1 MEDKKH
7 YKLYK
12 SGKLWMTAMISAAVL
27 GSAGIAQ
34 ADATDQSNPVTPTE
48 TSEVVIKTTDSSKA
62 TVTTPQTTASTT
74 TQNSNK
80 QESTTPTSNANQEK
94 KTSVENN
101 QNNAQNNSEKTTN
114 PVKEQSSDTGAKN
127 SFSNVTNNASKEVK
141 PVTSSTSP
149 TFATATKVVS
159 TRTVPQADSTI
170 TVSNPTDY
178 PTQAAKLVG
187 KNSQGQPY
195 YIFQIVNLRKTQLD
209 NQQARLILA
218 VDPANPQGNNYV
230 YVTTDQ
236 YKKIYGNVYV
246 IAPGQYADIS
256 VGTSGSTS
264 PNGENSRIFR
274 VSNTQPFTFNF
285 NGKTISVPASVS
297 IKSIRTVNPVYGLG
311 NQEVINYTDKVD
323 ITPELNNPA
332 IEYIYR
338 DKDGNYTTS
347 SALPANVPVNGI
359 TGQQF
364 LITNVDNY
372 KQVVK
377 GYYLTN
383 QKDSL
388 ANVNKTDYQG
398 TISQFQIGKYY
409 QKTLYNWDRSVS
421 QTLIYELLDPQ
432 GTMDISLVRPGE
444 KTETKR
450 VAVGKVDRF
459 SNGTLAR
466 NPFVPGANAV
476 QLVYADLGHIIPVDE
491 NGNVISQDQPIYNND
506 ENDAH
511 NAAATNS
518 PDLTAEGWVLS
529 DPKQAT
535 ITPVNPGED
544 TKVEYRRV
552 ITTTET
558 KTVTQTVKYEYA
570 DGITEGRP
578 SLPSDKVQTATFTH
592 TIITNPVT
600 GKIISDTWTPAQ
612 KFTTEY
618 SPKVDG
624 FYADFPYVGGNDS
637 VTQNTPDTT
646 FVVKYAG
653 PSENVEQQTVTQT
666 VHYEYKD
673 GITEGRPALPQDNIQ
688 QKSFT
693 HTIKTDPEGN
703 IISDTWTPDQTDN
716 QFTAVT
722 SPNIRDEA
730 TDTNYYYDQAV
741 VGGNSNVTQLTPN
754 TEFIVYYL
762 PGNETTQ
769 SKVITQT
776 VQYEYKDGIT
786 QGRPEL
792 PKNNVQK
799 VNFTQKIETNPFTG
813 EITGYSWNP
822 AYSKFESVTTPEL
835 QGFYADQETA
845 GGDSHVIPEDSDT
858 SYVVYYAAPVSKI
871 TEEKQVT
878 QTIRYEYADGITA
891 NRPTLPRTDVQTKV
905 FYRTVTTN
913 PWNNEVISD
922 TWTPAQYFT
931 VVQTPEI
938 NGYYADQ
945 AQAGNDTEAVTQ
957 DSKNTDYL
965 VKYAPAK
972 SEEVETKNITQ
983 TVRYHYANGVNGDP
997 ALLPK
1002 PNVQTLTFTRTLVTN
1017 PFTNEV
1023 ISDTWSPAQKFSI
1036 VTTPNIDGYYADQ
1049 NEAGSNAEVT
1059 YESPN
1064 TTYDV
1069 YYLAPTTTENTKTI
1083 TQTVKY
1089 EYADGQTAGRPEL
1102 PQDNVQSLT
1111 FTETIKHNPVT
1122 GEIISRE
1129 WSPAQ
1134 NFKIVSTPK
1143 LDGYYAD
1150 QAQAGSDTA
1159 VNYNDADTEYFVK
1172 YAPAKTTTETKNVT
1186 QTVEYV
1192 YADGKTNG
1200 RPTLPNTN
1208 VQSLAFTQTILTNPW
1223 TNEIIS
1229 DTWSPAQKF
1238 TIVTTPKIDNYYA
1251 DKAQAGSDAA
1261 VTHESPD
1268 TNYIVQYAPGK
1279 VTTEDKT
1286 VTQTVK
1292 YEYADGV
1299 TTDRP
1304 SLPADN
1310 TVTVD
1315 FTHTVVTDPWT
1326 NEIISDTWSP
1336 AQTINPVE
1344 SPTIEGFT
1352 PDHAEIPGKTITY
1365 DSENLEYVVKY
1376 TKDEEP
1382 NTPTP
1387 EEPTPEEPAAPE
1399 PEKPNEPAEETPAP
1413 SQPQPTVPAPEA
1425 PVQQPAKPVEATFE
1439 EPNELPVQSVGSVK
1453 PAVKPVTVNKETNNK
1468 LPQTGNQ
1475 NSIAVVGL
1483 GLVTAFASLFGFGKR
1498 KSEK

>member
-1 MEDKKH
+1 MEEKKH

-27 GSAGIAQ
+27 GSAGIVH
-34 ADATDQSNPVTPTE
+34 ADVTSQSSATTPTD
-48 TSEVVIKTTDSSKA
+48 TSEVVAKTTDLGKA
-62 TVTTPQTTASTT
+62 ALTTSQTAESNA

-80 QESTTPTSNANQEK
+80 QESTAPVASNDQEK
-94 KTSVENN
+94 KVSVENN
-101 QNNAQNNSEKTTN
+101 QNNAQNNTEKTAD
-114 PVKEQSSDTGAKN
+114 PVKEQSSDTVLK
-127 SFSNVTNNASKEVK
+127 SSVSNVANNENKEVK
-141 PVTSSTSP
+141 SVTPTTSS
-149 TFATATKVVS
+149 FATDENIVS
-159 TRTVPQADSTI
+159 QRTVPQANSTI

-195 YIFQIVNLRKTQLD
+195 YIYQIVNLRNTMLD
-209 NQQARLILA
+209 SQQARLILA
-218 VDPANPQGNNYV
+218 VDPANPQGNNFV

-246 IAPGQYADIS
+246 IAPGRYADIA

-297 IKSIRTVNPVYGLG
+297 IKSVRTVNPVYGLG

-338 DKDGNYTTS
+338 DKDGNYTTN
-347 SALPANVPVNGI
+347 SALPTNVPVNGI
-359 TGQQF
+359 TGQRF

-388 ANVNKTDYQG
+388 SNTANGKDYQG

-432 GTMDISLVRPGE
+432 GTMNISLVRPNA

-450 VAVGKVDRF
+450 VAVGQVDRF

-491 NGNVISQDQPIYNND
+491 NGKVISQDQPIYNND

-511 NAAATNS
+511 KAAATAS

-535 ITPVNPGED
+535 ITPANPGED

-552 ITTTET
+552 IINTET

-578 SLPSDKVQTATFTH
+578 SLPSNKVQTATFTH
-592 TIITNPVT
+592 TVITNPVT
-600 GKIISDTWTPAQ
+600 GDIISDTWTPAQ
-612 KFTTEY
+612 KFTTVY

-624 FYADFPYVGGNDS
+624 FYADFAYVGGNDN

-653 PSENVEQQTVTQT
+653 PNENIEHQTVTQT
-666 VHYEYKD
+666 VHYQYKD
-673 GITEGRPALPQDNIQ
+673 GITEGRPALPQDNVQ

-693 HTIKTDPEGN
+693 HTVKTDPEGN
-703 IISDTWTPDQTDN
+703 IIEDTWTPDQADN
-716 QFTAVT
+716 QFTAVK
-722 SPNIRDEA
+722 SPNIHDEA

-741 VGGNSNVTQLTPN
+741 VGGNTNVTQSTPD

-762 PGNETTQ
+762 PGNITTQ
-769 SKVITQT
+769 SKSITQT
-776 VQYEYKDGIT
+776 VHYAYRDGVT
-786 QGRPEL
+786 QGRPAL
-792 PKNNVQK
+792 PTDNVQR
-799 VNFTQKIETNPFTG
+799 VTFTQKIETNPFTG
-813 EITGYSWNP
+813 DVTGYSWDP
-822 AYSKFESVTTPEL
+822 IYSKFDSVQTPKL
-835 QGFYADQETA
+835 KGFYADQEVA
-845 GGDSHVIPEDSDT
+845 GGDPHVIPEDSDT
-858 SYVVYYAAPVSKI
+858 TYTVYYAAPVSKI
-871 TEEKQVT
+871 KEEKQVT
-878 QTIRYEYADGITA
+878 QTITYEYVDGITA

-913 PWNNEVISD
+913 PWTDEVISD
-922 TWTPAQYFT
+922 TWSPAQNFT
-931 VVQTPEI
+931 VVQTPTI
-938 NGYYADQ
+938 NGYYYDQ
-945 AQAGNDTEAVTQ
+945 AQAGNDTEIITQ
-957 DSKNTDYL
+957 NSPDTEYT

-972 SEEVETKNITQ
+972 SEEVGTKNVTQ
-983 TVRYHYANGVNGDP
+983 TIRYHYAEGVTGDP
-997 ALLPK
+997 ALLPQ

-1017 PFTNEV
+1017 PFTDEV

-1049 NEAGSNAEVT
+1049 AQAGSDATVT
-1059 YESPN
+1059 NESPD

-1069 YYLAPTTTENTKTI
+1069 YYLAPDTTENTKTI
-1083 TQTVKY
+1083 TQTIKY
-1089 EYADGQTAGRPEL
+1089 VYADGETANRPAL
-1102 PQDNVQSLT
+1102 PTTNVQSLT
-1111 FTETIKHNPVT
+1111 FIETIKHNPIT

-1134 NFKIVSTPK
+1134 KFSIVATPT
-1143 LDGYYAD
+1143 LDGYYANRD
-1150 QAQAGSDTA
+1150 QAGSDAA
-1159 VNYNDADTEYFVK
+1159 VNYDDADTEYVVK

-1186 QTVEYV
+1186 QTVKYV
-1192 YADGKTNG
+1192 YADGVTEG
-1200 RPTLPNTN
+1200 RPALPDSN
-1208 VQSLAFTQTILTNPW
+1208 VQSLTFTRTILTNPW
-1223 TNEIIS
+1223 TDEVIS

-1238 TIVTTPKIDNYYA
+1238 SIVKTPNITGYYA
-1251 DKAQAGSDAA
+1251 DQAQAGSDSA
-1261 VTHESPD
+1261 VTHENPD
-1268 TNYIVQYAPGK
+1268 TEYIVQYAPGK

-1286 VTQTVK
+1286 VTQTIK

-1299 TTDRP
+1299 TEGRP
-1304 SLPADN
+1304 TLPADN
-1310 TVTVD
+1310 TITVD
-1315 FTHTVVTDPWT
+1315 FTHTIVRDPWT
-1326 NEIISDTWSP
+1326 DEVVSDTWSP

-1344 SPTIEGFT
+1344 SPTIDGFT

-1382 NTPTP
+1382 NKPTP
-1387 EEPTPEEPAAPE
+1387 EEPTPEEPAT
-1399 PEKPNEPAEETPAP
+1399 PEKPNEPAEETPTP

-1425 PVQQPAKPVEATFE
+1425 PVQQPTKPVEEPSETPVINQVVSAKPVA
-1439 EPNELPVQSVGSVK
+1439 P
-1453 PAVKPVTVNKETNNK
+1453 NKEANNK

-1475 NSIAVVGL
+1475 DSTAIIGL

>member
-1 MEDKKH
+1 MEEKKH

-27 GSAGIAQ
+27 GSAGIVH
-34 ADATDQSNPVTPTE
+34 ADVASQSSATTPTD
-48 TSEVVIKTTDSSKA
+48 TSEVVAKTTDLGKA
-62 TVTTPQTTASTT
+62 ALTTSQITESNV

-80 QESTTPTSNANQEK
+80 QESSAPVTSNDQEK
-94 KTSVENN
+94 KASVENN
-101 QNNAQNNSEKTTN
+101 QNNAQNNTEKTTN
-114 PVKEQSSDTGAKN
+114 PAKEQSSDTVLKN
-127 SFSNVTNNASKEVK
+127 SISNVANNENKEVK
-141 PVTSSTSP
+141 SVTPATSA
-149 TFATATKVVS
+149 TFATDENIVS
-159 TRTVPQADSTI
+159 QRTAPQANSTI

-195 YIFQIVNLRKTQLD
+195 YIYQIVNLRNTTLD
-209 NQQARLILA
+209 SQQARLILA
-218 VDPANPQGNNYV
+218 VDPANPQGNNFV

-246 IAPGQYADIS
+246 IAPGRYADIS
-256 VGTSGSTS
+256 VGTSGSIS

-297 IKSIRTVNPVYGLG
+297 IKSVRTVNPVYGLG

-338 DKDGNYTTS
+338 DKDGNYTTN
-347 SALPANVPVNGI
+347 SALPTNVPVNGI
-359 TGQQF
+359 TGQRF

-388 ANVNKTDYQG
+388 SNTANGKDYQG

-432 GTMDISLVRPGE
+432 GTMNISLVRPNA

-450 VAVGKVDRF
+450 VAVGQVDRF

-491 NGNVISQDQPIYNND
+491 NGQVISQDQPIYNND
-506 ENDAH
+506 ETDAH
-511 NAAATNS
+511 KAAATAS

-535 ITPVNPGED
+535 ITPANPGED

-552 ITTTET
+552 IINTEN

-578 SLPSDKVQTATFTH
+578 SLPSNKVQTATFTH
-592 TIITNPVT
+592 TVITNPVT
-600 GKIISDTWTPAQ
+600 GDIISDTWTPAQ
-612 KFTTEY
+612 KFTTVY

-624 FYADFPYVGGNDS
+624 FYADFAYVGGNDN

-653 PSENVEQQTVTQT
+653 PNENVEHQTVTQT
-666 VHYEYKD
+666 VHYQYKD
-673 GITEGRPALPQDNIQ
+673 GITEGRPALPQDNVQ

-693 HTIKTDPEGN
+693 HTVKTDPEGN
-703 IISDTWTPDQTDN
+703 IIEDTWTPDQADN
-716 QFTAVT
+716 QFTAVK
-722 SPNIRDEA
+722 SPNIHDEA

-741 VGGNSNVTQLTPN
+741 VGGNTNVTQSTPD

-762 PGNETTQ
+762 PGNITTQ
-769 SKVITQT
+769 SKSITQT
-776 VQYEYKDGIT
+776 VHYAYRDGVT
-786 QGRPEL
+786 QGRPAL
-792 PKNNVQK
+792 PTDNIQRVT
-799 VNFTQKIETNPFTG
+799 FTQKIETNPFTG
-813 EITGYSWNP
+813 DVTGYSWDP
-822 AYSKFESVTTPEL
+822 IYSKFDSVQTPEL
-835 QGFYADQETA
+835 KGFYADQEVA
-845 GGDSHVIPEDSDT
+845 GGDTHVIPEDSDIT
-858 SYVVYYAAPVSKI
+858 YTVYYAAPVSKI

-878 QTIRYEYADGITA
+878 QTITYKYADGITA

-913 PWNNEVISD
+913 PWTDKVISD
-922 TWTPAQYFT
+922 TWSPAQNFT
-931 VVQTPEI
+931 VVQTPTI
-938 NGYYADQ
+938 NGYYYDQ
-945 AQAGNDTEAVTQ
+945 AQAGNDTETITQ
-957 DSKNTDYL
+957 DSPDTEYT

-972 SEEVETKNITQ
+972 SEKVEMKNVTQ
-983 TVRYHYANGVNGDP
+983 TIRYHYADGVTGDP
-997 ALLPK
+997 ALLPQ

-1017 PFTNEV
+1017 PFTDEVISDTWTPTQKFSIIDTPNIPGYYADRAQAGSEAAVNYDDADTEYVVKYAPAKTTTETKNVTQTVKYVYADGVTEGRPALPKTNVQSLTFTRTILTNPWTDEV

-1036 VTTPNIDGYYADQ
+1036 VTTPTLN
-1049 NEAGSNAEVT
+1049 
-1059 YESPN
+1059 
-1064 TTYDV
+1064 
-1069 YYLAPTTTENTKTI
+1069 
-1083 TQTVKY
+1083 
-1089 EYADGQTAGRPEL
+1089 
-1102 PQDNVQSLT
+1102 
-1111 FTETIKHNPVT
+1111 
-1122 GEIISRE
+1122 
-1129 WSPAQ
+1129 
-1134 NFKIVSTPK
+1134 
-1143 LDGYYAD
+1143 GYYAD
-1150 QAQAGSDTA
+1150 QAQAGSD
-1159 VNYNDADTEYFVK
+1159 
-1172 YAPAKTTTETKNVT
+1172 
-1186 QTVEYV
+1186 
-1192 YADGKTNG
+1192 
-1200 RPTLPNTN
+1200 
-1208 VQSLAFTQTILTNPW
+1208 S
-1223 TNEIIS
+1223 
-1229 DTWSPAQKF
+1229 
-1238 TIVTTPKIDNYYA
+1238 
-1251 DKAQAGSDAA
+1251 A
-1261 VTHESPD
+1261 VTHENPD
-1268 TNYIVQYAPGK
+1268 TEYIVQYAPGK

-1286 VTQTVK
+1286 VTQTIK

-1299 TTDRP
+1299 TEGRP
-1304 SLPADN
+1304 TLPADN
-1310 TVTVD
+1310 TITLD
-1315 FTHTVVTDPWT
+1315 FTHTIVRDPWT
-1326 NEIISDTWSP
+1326 DEVVSDTWSP
-1336 AQTINPVE
+1336 AQTINPVK
-1344 SPTIEGFT
+1344 SPTIDGFT

-1382 NTPTP
+1382 NKPTP
-1387 EEPTPEEPAAPE
+1387 EEPTPEEPTTPE
-1399 PEKPNEPAEETPAP
+1399 PEKPNEPAEETPTP

-1425 PVQQPAKPVEATFE
+1425 PVQQPTKPVEE
-1439 EPNELPVQSVGSVK
+1439 SSEIPVIDQVVPTK
-1453 PAVKPVTVNKETNNK
+1453 PAAPNKEANNK

-1475 NSIAVVGL
+1475 DSTAIIGL

>member
-1 MEDKKH
+1 MEEKKH

-27 GSAGIAQ
+27 GSAGIVH
-34 ADATDQSNPVTPTE
+34 ADVTSQSSATTPTD
-48 TSEVVIKTTDSSKA
+48 TSEVVAKTTDLGKA
-62 TVTTPQTTASTT
+62 ALTTSQTTESNA

-80 QESTTPTSNANQEK
+80 QESTAPVANNDQEK
-94 KTSVENN
+94 KVSVENN
-101 QNNAQNNSEKTTN
+101 QNNAQNNTEKTTN
-114 PVKEQSSDTGAKN
+114 PVKEQSSDTVLK
-127 SFSNVTNNASKEVK
+127 SSVSNVANNENKEVK
-141 PVTSSTSP
+141 SVTPTTSA
-149 TFATATKVVS
+149 TFATDENIVS
-159 TRTVPQADSTI
+159 QRTVPQANSTI

-195 YIFQIVNLRKTQLD
+195 YIYQIVNLRNTTLD
-209 NQQARLILA
+209 SQQARLILA
-218 VDPANPQGNNYV
+218 VDPANPQGNNFV

-246 IAPGQYADIS
+246 IAPGRYADIA

-311 NQEVINYTDKVD
+311 NQEAINYTDKVD

-338 DKDGNYTTS
+338 DKDGNYTTN
-347 SALPANVPVNGI
+347 SALPTNVPVNGI
-359 TGQQF
+359 TGQRF

-388 ANVNKTDYQG
+388 SNTANGKDYQG

-432 GTMDISLVRPGE
+432 GTMNISLVRPNA

-450 VAVGKVDRF
+450 VAVGQVDRF

-491 NGNVISQDQPIYNND
+491 NGKVISQDQPIYNND

-511 NAAATNS
+511 KAAATAS
-518 PDLTAEGWVLS
+518 PDLAAEGWVLS

-535 ITPVNPGED
+535 ITPANPGED

-552 ITTTET
+552 IINTET

-578 SLPSDKVQTATFTH
+578 SLPSNKVQTATFTH
-592 TIITNPVT
+592 TVITNPVT
-600 GKIISDTWTPAQ
+600 GDIISDTWTPAQ
-612 KFTTEY
+612 KFTTVY

-624 FYADFPYVGGNDS
+624 FYADFAYVGGNDN

-653 PSENVEQQTVTQT
+653 PNENVEHQTVTQT
-666 VHYEYKD
+666 VHYQYKD
-673 GITEGRPALPQDNIQ
+673 GITEGRPALPQDNVQ

-693 HTIKTDPEGN
+693 HTVKTDPEGN
-703 IISDTWTPDQTDN
+703 IIEDTWTPDQADN
-716 QFTAVT
+716 QFTAVK
-722 SPNIRDEA
+722 SPNIHDEA

-741 VGGNSNVTQLTPN
+741 VGGNTNVTQSTPD

-762 PGNETTQ
+762 PGNITTQ
-769 SKVITQT
+769 SKSITQT
-776 VQYEYKDGIT
+776 VHYAYRDGVT
-786 QGRPEL
+786 QGRPAL
-792 PKNNVQK
+792 PTDNVQR
-799 VNFTQKIETNPFTG
+799 VTFTQKIETNPFTG
-813 EITGYSWNP
+813 DVAGYSWDP
-822 AYSKFESVTTPEL
+822 IYSKFDSVQTPEL
-835 QGFYADQETA
+835 KGFYADQEVA
-845 GGDSHVIPEDSDT
+845 GGDPHVIPEDSDT
-858 SYVVYYAAPVSKI
+858 TYTVYYAAPVSKI
-871 TEEKQVT
+871 KEEKQVT
-878 QTIRYEYADGITA
+878 QTITYEYADGITA

-913 PWNNEVISD
+913 PW
-922 TWTPAQYFT
+922 
-931 VVQTPEI
+931 
-938 NGYYADQ
+938 
-945 AQAGNDTEAVTQ
+945 
-957 DSKNTDYL
+957 TD
-965 VKYAPAK
+965 
-972 SEEVETKNITQ
+972 
-983 TVRYHYANGVNGDP
+983 
-997 ALLPK
+997 
-1002 PNVQTLTFTRTLVTN
+1002 
-1017 PFTNEV
+1017 EV

-1036 VTTPNIDGYYADQ
+1036 VKTPNI
-1049 NEAGSNAEVT
+1049 T
-1059 YESPN
+1059 
-1064 TTYDV
+1064 
-1069 YYLAPTTTENTKTI
+1069 
-1083 TQTVKY
+1083 
-1089 EYADGQTAGRPEL
+1089 
-1102 PQDNVQSLT
+1102 
-1111 FTETIKHNPVT
+1111 
-1122 GEIISRE
+1122 
-1129 WSPAQ
+1129 
-1134 NFKIVSTPK
+1134 
-1143 LDGYYAD
+1143 GYYAD
-1150 QAQAGSDTA
+1150 QAQAGSD
-1159 VNYNDADTEYFVK
+1159 
-1172 YAPAKTTTETKNVT
+1172 
-1186 QTVEYV
+1186 
-1192 YADGKTNG
+1192 
-1200 RPTLPNTN
+1200 
-1208 VQSLAFTQTILTNPW
+1208 S
-1223 TNEIIS
+1223 
-1229 DTWSPAQKF
+1229 
-1238 TIVTTPKIDNYYA
+1238 
-1251 DKAQAGSDAA
+1251 A
-1261 VTHESPD
+1261 VTHENPD
-1268 TNYIVQYAPGK
+1268 TEYIVQYAPGK

-1286 VTQTVK
+1286 VTQTIK

-1299 TTDRP
+1299 TEGRP
-1304 SLPADN
+1304 TLPADN
-1310 TVTVD
+1310 TITVD
-1315 FTHTVVTDPWT
+1315 FTHTIIRDPWT
-1326 NEIISDTWSP
+1326 DEVVSDTWSP

-1344 SPTIEGFT
+1344 SPTIDGFT

-1382 NTPTP
+1382 NKPTP
-1387 EEPTPEEPAAPE
+1387 EEPTPEEPATPE
-1399 PEKPNEPAEETPAP
+1399 PEKPNEPAEETPTP

-1425 PVQQPAKPVEATFE
+1425 PVQQPTKPVEEPSETPVINQVVSAKPVA
-1439 EPNELPVQSVGSVK
+1439 P
-1453 PAVKPVTVNKETNNK
+1453 NKEANNK

-1475 NSIAVVGL
+1475 DSTAIIGL

>member
-1 MEDKKH
+1 MEEKKH

-27 GSAGIAQ
+27 GSAGIVH
-34 ADATDQSNPVTPTE
+34 ADVTSQSSATTPTD
-48 TSEVVIKTTDSSKA
+48 TSEVVAKTTDLGKA
-62 TVTTPQTTASTT
+62 ALTTSQTTESNA

-80 QESTTPTSNANQEK
+80 QESTAPVANNDQEK
-94 KTSVENN
+94 KVSVENN
-101 QNNAQNNSEKTTN
+101 QNNAQNNTEKTTN
-114 PVKEQSSDTGAKN
+114 PVKEQSSDTVLK
-127 SFSNVTNNASKEVK
+127 SSVSNVANNENKEVK
-141 PVTSSTSP
+141 SVTPTTSA
-149 TFATATKVVS
+149 TFATDENIVS
-159 TRTVPQADSTI
+159 QRTVPQANSTI

-195 YIFQIVNLRKTQLD
+195 YIYQIVNLRNTTLD
-209 NQQARLILA
+209 SQQARLILA
-218 VDPANPQGNNYV
+218 VDPANPQGNNFV

-246 IAPGQYADIS
+246 IAPGRYADIA

-311 NQEVINYTDKVD
+311 NQEAINYTDKVD

-338 DKDGNYTTS
+338 DKAGNYTTN
-347 SALPANVPVNGI
+347 SALPTNVPVNGI
-359 TGQQF
+359 TGQRF

-388 ANVNKTDYQG
+388 SNTANGKDYQG

-432 GTMDISLVRPGE
+432 GTMNISLVRPNA

-450 VAVGKVDRF
+450 VAVGQVDRF

-491 NGNVISQDQPIYNND
+491 NGKVISQDQPIYNND

-511 NAAATNS
+511 KAAATAS
-518 PDLTAEGWVLS
+518 PDLAAEGWVLS

-535 ITPVNPGED
+535 ITPANPGED
-544 TKVEYRRV
+544 TKVESRRV
-552 ITTTET
+552 IINTET

-578 SLPSDKVQTATFTH
+578 SLPSNKVQTATFTH
-592 TIITNPVT
+592 TVITNPVT
-600 GKIISDTWTPAQ
+600 GDIISDTWTPAQ
-612 KFTTEY
+612 KFTTVY

-624 FYADFPYVGGNDS
+624 FYADFAYVGGNDN

-653 PSENVEQQTVTQT
+653 PNENVEHQTVTQT
-666 VHYEYKD
+666 VHYQYKD
-673 GITEGRPALPQDNIQ
+673 GITEGRPALPQDNVQ

-693 HTIKTDPEGN
+693 HTVKTDPEGN
-703 IISDTWTPDQTDN
+703 IIEDTWTPDQADN
-716 QFTAVT
+716 QFTAVK
-722 SPNIRDEA
+722 SPNIHDEA

-741 VGGNSNVTQLTPN
+741 VGGNTNVTQSTPD

-762 PGNETTQ
+762 PGNITTQ
-769 SKVITQT
+769 SKSITQT
-776 VQYEYKDGIT
+776 VHYAYRDGVT
-786 QGRPEL
+786 QGRPAL
-792 PKNNVQK
+792 PTDNVQR
-799 VNFTQKIETNPFTG
+799 VTFTQKIETNPFTG
-813 EITGYSWNP
+813 DVAGYSWDP
-822 AYSKFESVTTPEL
+822 IYSKFDSVQTPEL
-835 QGFYADQETA
+835 KGFYADQEVA
-845 GGDSHVIPEDSDT
+845 GGDPHVIPEDSDT
-858 SYVVYYAAPVSKI
+858 TYTVYYAAPVSKI
-871 TEEKQVT
+871 KEEKQVT
-878 QTIRYEYADGITA
+878 QTITYEYADGITA

-913 PWNNEVISD
+913 PW
-922 TWTPAQYFT
+922 
-931 VVQTPEI
+931 
-938 NGYYADQ
+938 
-945 AQAGNDTEAVTQ
+945 
-957 DSKNTDYL
+957 TD
-965 VKYAPAK
+965 
-972 SEEVETKNITQ
+972 
-983 TVRYHYANGVNGDP
+983 
-997 ALLPK
+997 
-1002 PNVQTLTFTRTLVTN
+1002 
-1017 PFTNEV
+1017 EV

-1036 VTTPNIDGYYADQ
+1036 VKTPNI
-1049 NEAGSNAEVT
+1049 T
-1059 YESPN
+1059 
-1064 TTYDV
+1064 
-1069 YYLAPTTTENTKTI
+1069 
-1083 TQTVKY
+1083 
-1089 EYADGQTAGRPEL
+1089 
-1102 PQDNVQSLT
+1102 
-1111 FTETIKHNPVT
+1111 
-1122 GEIISRE
+1122 
-1129 WSPAQ
+1129 
-1134 NFKIVSTPK
+1134 
-1143 LDGYYAD
+1143 GYYAD
-1150 QAQAGSDTA
+1150 QAQAGSD
-1159 VNYNDADTEYFVK
+1159 
-1172 YAPAKTTTETKNVT
+1172 
-1186 QTVEYV
+1186 
-1192 YADGKTNG
+1192 
-1200 RPTLPNTN
+1200 
-1208 VQSLAFTQTILTNPW
+1208 S
-1223 TNEIIS
+1223 
-1229 DTWSPAQKF
+1229 
-1238 TIVTTPKIDNYYA
+1238 
-1251 DKAQAGSDAA
+1251 A
-1261 VTHESPD
+1261 VTHENPD
-1268 TNYIVQYAPGK
+1268 TEYIVQYAPGK

-1286 VTQTVK
+1286 VTQTIK

-1299 TTDRP
+1299 TEGRP
-1304 SLPADN
+1304 TLPADN
-1310 TVTVD
+1310 TITVD
-1315 FTHTVVTDPWT
+1315 FTHTIIRDPWT
-1326 NEIISDTWSP
+1326 DEVVSDTWSP

-1344 SPTIEGFT
+1344 SPTIDGFT

-1382 NTPTP
+1382 NKPTP
-1387 EEPTPEEPAAPE
+1387 EEPTPEEPATPE
-1399 PEKPNEPAEETPAP
+1399 PEKPNEPAEETPTP
-1413 SQPQPTVPAPEA
+1413 SQPQPTVPAPKA
-1425 PVQQPAKPVEATFE
+1425 PVQQPTKPVEEPSETPVINQVVSAKPVV
-1439 EPNELPVQSVGSVK
+1439 P
-1453 PAVKPVTVNKETNNK
+1453 NKEANNK

-1475 NSIAVVGL
+1475 DSTAIIGL

>member
-1 MEDKKH
+1 MEEKKH

-27 GSAGIAQ
+27 GSAGIVH
-34 ADATDQSNPVTPTE
+34 ADVTSQSSATTPTD
-48 TSEVVIKTTDSSKA
+48 TSEVVAKTTDLGKA
-62 TVTTPQTTASTT
+62 ALTTSQTAESNA

-80 QESTTPTSNANQEK
+80 QESTAPVASNDQEK
-94 KTSVENN
+94 KVSVENN
-101 QNNAQNNSEKTTN
+101 QNNAQNNTEKTTN
-114 PVKEQSSDTGAKN
+114 PVKEQSSDTVLK
-127 SFSNVTNNASKEVK
+127 SSVSNVANNENKEVK
-141 PVTSSTSP
+141 SVTP
-149 TFATATKVVS
+149 TISRFATDENIVS
-159 TRTVPQADSTI
+159 QRTVPQANSTI

-195 YIFQIVNLRKTQLD
+195 YIYQIVNLRNTTLD
-209 NQQARLILA
+209 SQQARLILA
-218 VDPANPQGNNYV
+218 VDPANPQGNNFV

-246 IAPGQYADIS
+246 IAPGRYADIA

-338 DKDGNYTTS
+338 DKDGNYTTN
-347 SALPANVPVNGI
+347 SALPTNVPVNGI
-359 TGQQF
+359 TGQRF

-388 ANVNKTDYQG
+388 SNTANGKDYQG

-432 GTMDISLVRPGE
+432 GTMNISLVRPNA

-450 VAVGKVDRF
+450 VAVGQVDRF

-491 NGNVISQDQPIYNND
+491 NGKVISQDQPIYNND

-511 NAAATNS
+511 KAAATAS

-535 ITPVNPGED
+535 ITPANPGED

-552 ITTTET
+552 IINTET

-578 SLPSDKVQTATFTH
+578 SLPSNKVQTATFTH
-592 TIITNPVT
+592 TVITNPVT
-600 GKIISDTWTPAQ
+600 GDIISDTWTPAQ
-612 KFTTEY
+612 KFTTVY

-624 FYADFPYVGGNDS
+624 FYADFAYVGGNDN

-653 PSENVEQQTVTQT
+653 PNENIEHQTVTQT
-666 VHYEYKD
+666 VHYQYKD
-673 GITEGRPALPQDNIQ
+673 GITEGRPALPQDNVQ

-693 HTIKTDPEGN
+693 HTVKTDPEGN
-703 IISDTWTPDQTDN
+703 IIEDTWTPDQADN
-716 QFTAVT
+716 QFTAVK
-722 SPNIRDEA
+722 SPNIHDEA

-741 VGGNSNVTQLTPN
+741 VGGNTNVTQSTPD

-762 PGNETTQ
+762 PGNITTQ
-769 SKVITQT
+769 SKSITQT
-776 VQYEYKDGIT
+776 VHYAYRDGVT
-786 QGRPEL
+786 QGRPAL
-792 PKNNVQK
+792 PTDNVQR
-799 VNFTQKIETNPFTG
+799 VTFTQKIETNPFTG
-813 EITGYSWNP
+813 DVTGYSWDP
-822 AYSKFESVTTPEL
+822 IYSKFDSVQTPKL
-835 QGFYADQETA
+835 KGFYADQEVA
-845 GGDSHVIPEDSDT
+845 GGDPHVIPEDSDT
-858 SYVVYYAAPVSKI
+858 TYTVYYAAPVSKI
-871 TEEKQVT
+871 KEEKQVT
-878 QTIRYEYADGITA
+878 QTITYEYVDGITA

-913 PWNNEVISD
+913 PWTDEVISD
-922 TWTPAQYFT
+922 TWSPAQNFT
-931 VVQTPEI
+931 VVQTPTI
-938 NGYYADQ
+938 NGYYYDQ
-945 AQAGNDTEAVTQ
+945 AQAGNDTEIITQ
-957 DSKNTDYL
+957 NSPDTEYT

-972 SEEVETKNITQ
+972 SEEVGTKNVTQ
-983 TVRYHYANGVNGDP
+983 TIRYHYAEGVTGDP
-997 ALLPK
+997 ALLPQ

-1017 PFTNEV
+1017 PFTDEV

-1049 NEAGSNAEVT
+1049 AQAGSDAAVT
-1059 YESPN
+1059 NKSPD

-1069 YYLAPTTTENTKTI
+1069 YYLAPDTTENTKTI
-1083 TQTVKY
+1083 TQTIKY
-1089 EYADGQTAGRPEL
+1089 VYADGETANRPTL
-1102 PQDNVQSLT
+1102 PTTNIQSLT
-1111 FTETIKHNPVT
+1111 FIETIKRNPIT

-1134 NFKIVSTPK
+1134 KFSIVATPT
-1143 LDGYYAD
+1143 LDGYYANR
-1150 QAQAGSDTA
+1150 AQAGSDAA
-1159 VNYNDADTEYFVK
+1159 VNYDDADTEYVVK

-1186 QTVEYV
+1186 QNVKYV
-1192 YADGKTNG
+1192 YADGVTEG
-1200 RPTLPNTN
+1200 RPALPDSN
-1208 VQSLAFTQTILTNPW
+1208 VQSLTFTRTILTNPW
-1223 TNEIIS
+1223 TDEVIS

-1238 TIVTTPKIDNYYA
+1238 SIVKTPNITGYYA
-1251 DKAQAGSDAA
+1251 DQAQAGSDSA
-1261 VTHESPD
+1261 VNHENPD
-1268 TNYIVQYAPGK
+1268 TEYIVQYAPGK

-1286 VTQTVK
+1286 VTQTIK

-1299 TTDRP
+1299 TEGRP
-1304 SLPADN
+1304 TLPADN
-1310 TVTVD
+1310 TITVD
-1315 FTHTVVTDPWT
+1315 FTHTIVRDPWT
-1326 NEIISDTWSP
+1326 DEVVSDTWSP

-1344 SPTIEGFT
+1344 SPTIDGFT

-1382 NTPTP
+1382 NKPTP
-1387 EEPTPEEPAAPE
+1387 EEPTTPE
-1399 PEKPNEPAEETPAP
+1399 PEKPNEPAEETPTP
-1413 SQPQPTVPAPEA
+1413 SQPQPTVPVPEA
-1425 PVQQPAKPVEATFE
+1425 PVQQPTKPVEKPSETPVINQVVSAKPVA
-1439 EPNELPVQSVGSVK
+1439 P
-1453 PAVKPVTVNKETNNK
+1453 NKEANNK

-1475 NSIAVVGL
+1475 DSTAIIGL

>member
-1 MEDKKH
+1 MEEKKH

-27 GSAGIAQ
+27 GSAGIVH
-34 ADATDQSNPVTPTE
+34 ADVTSQSSATTTTD
-48 TSEVVIKTTDSSKA
+48 TSEVVAKTTDLGKA
-62 TVTTPQTTASTT
+62 ALTTSQTTESNA

-80 QESTTPTSNANQEK
+80 QESTAPVASNDQEK
-94 KTSVENN
+94 KVSVENN
-101 QNNAQNNSEKTTN
+101 QNNAQNNTEKTTN
-114 PVKEQSSDTGAKN
+114 PVKEQSSDTVLK
-127 SFSNVTNNASKEVK
+127 SSVSNVANNENKEVK
-141 PVTSSTSP
+141 SVTPTTSS
-149 TFATATKVVS
+149 FATDENIVS
-159 TRTVPQADSTI
+159 QRTVPQANSTI

-195 YIFQIVNLRKTQLD
+195 YIYQIVNLRNTTLD
-209 NQQARLILA
+209 SQQARLILA
-218 VDPANPQGNNYV
+218 VDPANPQGNNFV

-246 IAPGQYADIS
+246 IAPGRYADIA

-297 IKSIRTVNPVYGLG
+297 IKSVRTVNPVYGLG

-338 DKDGNYTTS
+338 DKDGNYTTN
-347 SALPANVPVNGI
+347 SALPTNVPVNGI
-359 TGQQF
+359 TGQRF

-372 KQVVK
+372 KQVVT

-388 ANVNKTDYQG
+388 SNTANGKDYQG

-432 GTMDISLVRPGE
+432 GTMNISLVRPNA

-450 VAVGKVDRF
+450 VAVGQVDRF

-491 NGNVISQDQPIYNND
+491 NGKVISQDQPIYNND

-511 NAAATNS
+511 KAAATAS

-535 ITPVNPGED
+535 ITPANPGED

-552 ITTTET
+552 IINTET

-578 SLPSDKVQTATFTH
+578 SLPSNKVQTATFTH
-592 TIITNPVT
+592 TVITNPVT
-600 GKIISDTWTPAQ
+600 GDIISDTWTPAQ
-612 KFTTEY
+612 KFTTVY

-624 FYADFPYVGGNDS
+624 FYADFAYVGGNDN

-653 PSENVEQQTVTQT
+653 PNENVEHQTVTQT
-666 VHYEYKD
+666 VHYQYKD
-673 GITEGRPALPQDNIQ
+673 GITEGRPALPQDNVQ

-693 HTIKTDPEGN
+693 HTVKTDPEGN
-703 IISDTWTPDQTDN
+703 IIEDTWTPDQADN
-716 QFTAVT
+716 QFTAVK
-722 SPNIRDEA
+722 SPNIHDEA

-741 VGGNSNVTQLTPN
+741 VGGNTNVTQSTPD

-762 PGNETTQ
+762 PGNITTQ
-769 SKVITQT
+769 SKSITQT
-776 VQYEYKDGIT
+776 VHYAYRDGVT
-786 QGRPEL
+786 QGRPAL
-792 PKNNVQK
+792 PTDNVQR
-799 VNFTQKIETNPFTG
+799 VTFTQKIETNPFTG
-813 EITGYSWNP
+813 DVTGYSWDP
-822 AYSKFESVTTPEL
+822 IYSKFDSVQTPKL
-835 QGFYADQETA
+835 KGFYADQEVA
-845 GGDSHVIPEDSDT
+845 GGDPHVIPEDSDT
-858 SYVVYYAAPVSKI
+858 TYTVYYAAPVSKI
-871 TEEKQVT
+871 KEEKQVT
-878 QTIRYEYADGITA
+878 QTITYEYVDGITA

-913 PWNNEVISD
+913 PWTDEVISD
-922 TWTPAQYFT
+922 TWSPAQNFT
-931 VVQTPEI
+931 VVQTPTI
-938 NGYYADQ
+938 NGYYYDQ
-945 AQAGNDTEAVTQ
+945 AQAGNDTEIITQ
-957 DSKNTDYL
+957 NSPDTEYT

-972 SEEVETKNITQ
+972 SEEVETKNVIQ
-983 TVRYHYANGVNGDP
+983 TIRYHYAEGVTGDP
-997 ALLPK
+997 ALLPQS
-1002 PNVQTLTFTRTLVTN
+1002 NIQTLTFTRTLVTN
-1017 PFTNEV
+1017 PFTDEV

-1049 NEAGSNAEVT
+1049 AQAGSDAAVT
-1059 YESPN
+1059 NESPD

-1069 YYLAPTTTENTKTI
+1069 YYLAPDTTENTKTI
-1083 TQTVKY
+1083 TQTIKY
-1089 EYADGQTAGRPEL
+1089 VYADGETVNRPAL
-1102 PQDNVQSLT
+1102 PTTNIQSLT
-1111 FTETIKHNPVT
+1111 FIETIKRNPIT

-1134 NFKIVSTPK
+1134 KFSIVATPT
-1143 LDGYYAD
+1143 LDGYYANRD
-1150 QAQAGSDTA
+1150 QAGSDAA
-1159 VNYNDADTEYFVK
+1159 VNYDDADTEYVVK
-1172 YAPAKTTTETKNVT
+1172 YAPAKTTTETKDVT
-1186 QTVEYV
+1186 QTVKYV
-1192 YADGKTNG
+1192 YADGVTEG
-1200 RPTLPNTN
+1200 RPALPDSN
-1208 VQSLAFTQTILTNPW
+1208 VQSLTFTRTILTNPW
-1223 TNEIIS
+1223 TDEVIS

-1238 TIVTTPKIDNYYA
+1238 SIVKTPNITGYYA
-1251 DKAQAGSDAA
+1251 DQAQAGSDSA
-1261 VTHESPD
+1261 VTHENPD
-1268 TNYIVQYAPGK
+1268 TEYIVQYAPGK

-1286 VTQTVK
+1286 VTQTIK

-1299 TTDRP
+1299 TEGRP
-1304 SLPADN
+1304 TLPADN
-1310 TVTVD
+1310 TITVD
-1315 FTHTVVTDPWT
+1315 FTHTIVRDPWT
-1326 NEIISDTWSP
+1326 DEVVSDTWSP

-1344 SPTIEGFT
+1344 SPTIDGFT
-1352 PDHAEIPGKTITY
+1352 PDYAEIPGKTITY

-1382 NTPTP
+1382 NKPTP
-1387 EEPTPEEPAAPE
+1387 EEPTPEEPATPE
-1399 PEKPNEPAEETPAP
+1399 PEKPNEPAEETPTP

-1425 PVQQPAKPVEATFE
+1425 PVQQPTKPVEEPSETPVINQVVSAKPVA
-1439 EPNELPVQSVGSVK
+1439 P
-1453 PAVKPVTVNKETNNK
+1453 NKEANNK

-1475 NSIAVVGL
+1475 DSTAIIGL

>member
-1 MEDKKH
+1 MEEKKH

-27 GSAGIAQ
+27 GSAGIVH
-34 ADATDQSNPVTPTE
+34 ADVTSQSSATTPTD
-48 TSEVVIKTTDSSKA
+48 TSEVVAKTTDLGKA
-62 TVTTPQTTASTT
+62 ALTTSQTAESNA

-80 QESTTPTSNANQEK
+80 QESTAPVASNDQEK
-94 KTSVENN
+94 KVSVENN
-101 QNNAQNNSEKTTN
+101 QNNAQNNTEKTTN
-114 PVKEQSSDTGAKN
+114 PVKEQSSDTVLK
-127 SFSNVTNNASKEVK
+127 SSVSNVANNENKEVK
-141 PVTSSTSP
+141 SVTP
-149 TFATATKVVS
+149 TISRFATDENIVS
-159 TRTVPQADSTI
+159 QRTVPQANSTI

-195 YIFQIVNLRKTQLD
+195 YIYQIVNLRNTTLD
-209 NQQARLILA
+209 SQQARLILA
-218 VDPANPQGNNYV
+218 VDPANPQGNNFV

-246 IAPGQYADIS
+246 IAPGRYADIA

-338 DKDGNYTTS
+338 DKDGNYTTN
-347 SALPANVPVNGI
+347 SALPTNVPVNGI
-359 TGQQF
+359 TGQRF

-388 ANVNKTDYQG
+388 SNTANGKDYQG

-432 GTMDISLVRPGE
+432 GTMNISLVRPNA

-450 VAVGKVDRF
+450 VAVGQVDRF

-491 NGNVISQDQPIYNND
+491 NGKVISQDQPIYNND

-511 NAAATNS
+511 KAAATAS

-535 ITPVNPGED
+535 ITPANPGED

-552 ITTTET
+552 IINTET

-578 SLPSDKVQTATFTH
+578 SLPSNKVQTATFTH
-592 TIITNPVT
+592 TVITNPVT
-600 GKIISDTWTPAQ
+600 GDIISDTWTPAQ
-612 KFTTEY
+612 KFTTVY

-624 FYADFPYVGGNDS
+624 FYADFAYVGGNDN

-653 PSENVEQQTVTQT
+653 PNENIEHQTVTQT
-666 VHYEYKD
+666 VHYQYKD
-673 GITEGRPALPQDNIQ
+673 GITEGRPALPQDNVQ

-693 HTIKTDPEGN
+693 HTVKTDPEGN
-703 IISDTWTPDQTDN
+703 IIEDTWTPDQADN
-716 QFTAVT
+716 QFTAVK
-722 SPNIRDEA
+722 SPNIHDEA

-741 VGGNSNVTQLTPN
+741 VGGNTNVTQSTPD

-762 PGNETTQ
+762 PGNITTQ
-769 SKVITQT
+769 SKSITQT
-776 VQYEYKDGIT
+776 VHYAYRDGVT
-786 QGRPEL
+786 QGRPAL
-792 PKNNVQK
+792 PTDNVQR
-799 VNFTQKIETNPFTG
+799 VTFTQKIETNPFTG
-813 EITGYSWNP
+813 DVTGYSWDP
-822 AYSKFESVTTPEL
+822 IYSKFDSVQTPKL
-835 QGFYADQETA
+835 KGFYADQEVA
-845 GGDSHVIPEDSDT
+845 GGDPHVIPEDSDT
-858 SYVVYYAAPVSKI
+858 TYTVYYAAPVSKI
-871 TEEKQVT
+871 KEEKQVT
-878 QTIRYEYADGITA
+878 QTITYEYVDGITA

-913 PWNNEVISD
+913 PWTDEVISD
-922 TWTPAQYFT
+922 TWSPAQNFT
-931 VVQTPEI
+931 VVQTPTI
-938 NGYYADQ
+938 NGYYYDQ
-945 AQAGNDTEAVTQ
+945 AQAGNDTEIITQ
-957 DSKNTDYL
+957 NSPDTEYT

-972 SEEVETKNITQ
+972 SEEVGTKNVTQ
-983 TVRYHYANGVNGDP
+983 TIRYHYAEGVTGDP
-997 ALLPK
+997 ALLPQ

-1017 PFTNEV
+1017 PFTDEV

-1049 NEAGSNAEVT
+1049 AQAGSDAAVT
-1059 YESPN
+1059 NKSPD

-1069 YYLAPTTTENTKTI
+1069 YYLAPDTTENTKTI
-1083 TQTVKY
+1083 TQTIKY
-1089 EYADGQTAGRPEL
+1089 VYADGETANRPTL
-1102 PQDNVQSLT
+1102 PTTNIQSLT
-1111 FTETIKHNPVT
+1111 FIETIKRNPIT

-1134 NFKIVSTPK
+1134 KFSIVATPT
-1143 LDGYYAD
+1143 LDGYYANR
-1150 QAQAGSDTA
+1150 AQAGSDAA
-1159 VNYNDADTEYFVK
+1159 VNYDDADTEYVVK

-1186 QTVEYV
+1186 QNVKYV
-1192 YADGKTNG
+1192 YADGVTEG
-1200 RPTLPNTN
+1200 RPALPDSN
-1208 VQSLAFTQTILTNPW
+1208 VQSLTFTRTILTNPW
-1223 TNEIIS
+1223 TDEVIS

-1238 TIVTTPKIDNYYA
+1238 SIVKTPNITGYYA
-1251 DKAQAGSDAA
+1251 DQAQAGSDSA
-1261 VTHESPD
+1261 VNHENPD
-1268 TNYIVQYAPGK
+1268 TEYIVQYAPGK

-1286 VTQTVK
+1286 VTQTIK

-1299 TTDRP
+1299 TEGRP
-1304 SLPADN
+1304 TLPADN
-1310 TVTVD
+1310 TITVD
-1315 FTHTVVTDPWT
+1315 FTHTIVRDPWT
-1326 NEIISDTWSP
+1326 DEVVSDTWSP

-1344 SPTIEGFT
+1344 SPTIDGFT

-1382 NTPTP
+1382 NKPTP
-1387 EEPTPEEPAAPE
+1387 EEPTTPE
-1399 PEKPNEPAEETPAP
+1399 PEKPNEPAEETPTP
-1413 SQPQPTVPAPEA
+1413 SQPQPTVPVPEA
-1425 PVQQPAKPVEATFE
+1425 PVQQPTKPVEKPSETPVINQVVSAKPVA
-1439 EPNELPVQSVGSVK
+1439 P
-1453 PAVKPVTVNKETNNK
+1453 NKEANNK

-1475 NSIAVVGL
+1475 DSTAIIGL

-1498 KSEK
+1498 KSKK

>member
-1 MEDKKH
+1 MEEKKH

-27 GSAGIAQ
+27 GSAGIVH
-34 ADATDQSNPVTPTE
+34 ADVTSQSSATTPTD
-48 TSEVVIKTTDSSKA
+48 TSEVVAKTTDLGKA
-62 TVTTPQTTASTT
+62 ALTTSQTTESNA

-80 QESTTPTSNANQEK
+80 QESTAPVASNDQEK
-94 KTSVENN
+94 KVSVENN
-101 QNNAQNNSEKTTN
+101 QNNAQNNTEKTTN
-114 PVKEQSSDTGAKN
+114 PVKEQSSDTVLK
-127 SFSNVTNNASKEVK
+127 SSVSNVANNENKEVK
-141 PVTSSTSP
+141 SVTPTTSS
-149 TFATATKVVS
+149 FATDENIVS
-159 TRTVPQADSTI
+159 QRTVPQANSTI

-195 YIFQIVNLRKTQLD
+195 YIYQIVNLRNTTLD
-209 NQQARLILA
+209 SQQARLILA
-218 VDPANPQGNNYV
+218 VDPANPQGNNFV

-246 IAPGQYADIS
+246 IAPGRYADIA

-297 IKSIRTVNPVYGLG
+297 IKSVRTVNPVYGLG

-338 DKDGNYTTS
+338 DKDGNYTTN
-347 SALPANVPVNGI
+347 SALPTNVPVNGI
-359 TGQQF
+359 TGQRF

-388 ANVNKTDYQG
+388 SNTANGKDYQG

-432 GTMDISLVRPGE
+432 GTMNISLVRPNA

-450 VAVGKVDRF
+450 VAVGQVDRF

-491 NGNVISQDQPIYNND
+491 NGQVISQDQPIYNND

-511 NAAATNS
+511 KAAATAS

-535 ITPVNPGED
+535 ITPANPGED

-552 ITTTET
+552 IINTET

-578 SLPSDKVQTATFTH
+578 SLPSNKVQTATFTH
-592 TIITNPVT
+592 TVITNPVT
-600 GKIISDTWTPAQ
+600 GDIISDTWTPAQ
-612 KFTTEY
+612 KFTTVY

-624 FYADFPYVGGNDS
+624 FYADFAYVGGNDN

-653 PSENVEQQTVTQT
+653 PNENIEHQTVTQT
-666 VHYEYKD
+666 VHYQYKD
-673 GITEGRPALPQDNIQ
+673 GITEGRPALPQDNVQ

-693 HTIKTDPEGN
+693 HTVKTDPEGN
-703 IISDTWTPDQTDN
+703 IIEDTWTPDQADN
-716 QFTAVT
+716 QFTAVK
-722 SPNIRDEA
+722 SPNIHDEA

-741 VGGNSNVTQLTPN
+741 VGGNTNVTQSTPD

-762 PGNETTQ
+762 PGNITTQ
-769 SKVITQT
+769 SKSITQT
-776 VQYEYKDGIT
+776 VHYAYRDGVT
-786 QGRPEL
+786 QGRPAL
-792 PKNNVQK
+792 PTDNVQR
-799 VNFTQKIETNPFTG
+799 VTFTQKIETNPFTG
-813 EITGYSWNP
+813 DVAGYSWDP
-822 AYSKFESVTTPEL
+822 IYSKFDSVQTPEL
-835 QGFYADQETA
+835 KGFYADQEVA
-845 GGDSHVIPEDSDT
+845 GGDPHVIPEDSDT
-858 SYVVYYAAPVSKI
+858 TYTVYYAAPVSKI
-871 TEEKQVT
+871 KEEKQVT
-878 QTIRYEYADGITA
+878 QTITYEYADGITA

-913 PWNNEVISD
+913 PWTGEVISD
-922 TWTPAQYFT
+922 IWSPAQNFT
-931 VVQTPEI
+931 VVQTPTI
-938 NGYYADQ
+938 NGYYYDQ
-945 AQAGNDTEAVTQ
+945 AQAGNDTETITQ
-957 DSKNTDYL
+957 DSPDTEYT

-972 SEEVETKNITQ
+972 SEEVETKNVTQ
-983 TVRYHYANGVNGDP
+983 TIRYHYAEGVTGDP
-997 ALLPK
+997 ALLPQ
-1002 PNVQTLTFTRTLVTN
+1002 PNAQTLTFTRTLVTN
-1017 PFTNEV
+1017 PFTDEV

-1049 NEAGSNAEVT
+1049 AQAGSDATVT
-1059 YESPN
+1059 NESPD

-1069 YYLAPTTTENTKTI
+1069 YYLAPDTTENTKTI
-1083 TQTVKY
+1083 TQTIKY
-1089 EYADGQTAGRPEL
+1089 VYADGETANRPAL
-1102 PQDNVQSLT
+1102 PTTNVQSLT
-1111 FTETIKHNPVT
+1111 FIETIKHNPIT

-1134 NFKIVSTPK
+1134 KFSIVATPT
-1143 LDGYYAD
+1143 LDGYYANRD
-1150 QAQAGSDTA
+1150 QAGSDAA
-1159 VNYNDADTEYFVK
+1159 VNYDDADTEYVVK

-1186 QTVEYV
+1186 QTVKYV
-1192 YADGKTNG
+1192 YADGVTEG
-1200 RPTLPNTN
+1200 RPALPDSN
-1208 VQSLAFTQTILTNPW
+1208 VQSLTFTRTILTNPW
-1223 TNEIIS
+1223 TDEVIS

-1238 TIVTTPKIDNYYA
+1238 SIVKTPNITGYYA
-1251 DKAQAGSDAA
+1251 DQAQAGSDSA
-1261 VTHESPD
+1261 VTHENPD
-1268 TNYIVQYAPGK
+1268 TEYIVQYAPGK
-1279 VTTEDKT
+1279 VITEDKT
-1286 VTQTVK
+1286 VTQTIK

-1299 TTDRP
+1299 TEGRP
-1304 SLPADN
+1304 TLPADN
-1310 TVTVD
+1310 TITVD
-1315 FTHTVVTDPWT
+1315 FTHTIVRDPWT
-1326 NEIISDTWSP
+1326 DEVVSDTWSP

-1344 SPTIEGFT
+1344 SPTIDGFT

-1382 NTPTP
+1382 NKPTP
-1387 EEPTPEEPAAPE
+1387 EEPTPEEPAT
-1399 PEKPNEPAEETPAP
+1399 PEKPNEPAEETPTP

-1425 PVQQPAKPVEATFE
+1425 PVQQPTKPVEEPSETPVINQVVSAKPVA
-1439 EPNELPVQSVGSVK
+1439 P
-1453 PAVKPVTVNKETNNK
+1453 NKEANNK

-1475 NSIAVVGL
+1475 DSTAIIGL

>member
-1 MEDKKH
+1 MEEKKH

-27 GSAGIAQ
+27 GSAGIVH
-34 ADATDQSNPVTPTE
+34 ADVTSQSSATTPTD
-48 TSEVVIKTTDSSKA
+48 TSEVVAKTTDLGKA
-62 TVTTPQTTASTT
+62 ALTTSQTTESNA

-80 QESTTPTSNANQEK
+80 QESTAPVANNDQEK
-94 KTSVENN
+94 KVSVENN
-101 QNNAQNNSEKTTN
+101 QNNAQNNTEKTTN
-114 PVKEQSSDTGAKN
+114 PVKEQSSDTVLK
-127 SFSNVTNNASKEVK
+127 SSVSNVANNENKEVK
-141 PVTSSTSP
+141 SVTPTTSA
-149 TFATATKVVS
+149 TFATDENIVS
-159 TRTVPQADSTI
+159 QRTVPQANSTI

-195 YIFQIVNLRKTQLD
+195 YIYQIVNLRNTTLD
-209 NQQARLILA
+209 SQQARLILA
-218 VDPANPQGNNYV
+218 VDPANPQGNNFV

-246 IAPGQYADIS
+246 IAPGRYADIA

-311 NQEVINYTDKVD
+311 NQEAINYTDKVD

-338 DKDGNYTTS
+338 DKDGNYTTN
-347 SALPANVPVNGI
+347 SALPTNVPVNGI
-359 TGQQF
+359 TGQRF

-388 ANVNKTDYQG
+388 SNTANGKDYQG

-432 GTMDISLVRPGE
+432 GAMNISLVRPNA

-450 VAVGKVDRF
+450 VAVGQVDRF

-491 NGNVISQDQPIYNND
+491 NGKVISQDQPIYNND

-511 NAAATNS
+511 KAAATAS
-518 PDLTAEGWVLS
+518 PDLAAEGWVLS

-535 ITPVNPGED
+535 ITPANPGED

-552 ITTTET
+552 IINTET

-578 SLPSDKVQTATFTH
+578 SLPSNKVQTATFTH
-592 TIITNPVT
+592 TVITNPVT
-600 GKIISDTWTPAQ
+600 GDIISDTWTPAQ
-612 KFTTEY
+612 KFTTVY
-618 SPKVDG
+618 SPKVVG
-624 FYADFPYVGGNDS
+624 FYADFAYVGGNDN

-653 PSENVEQQTVTQT
+653 PNENVEHQTVTQT
-666 VHYEYKD
+666 VHYQYKD
-673 GITEGRPALPQDNIQ
+673 GITEGRPALPQDNVQ

-693 HTIKTDPEGN
+693 HTVKTDPEGN
-703 IISDTWTPDQTDN
+703 IIEDTWTPDQADN
-716 QFTAVT
+716 QFTAVK
-722 SPNIRDEA
+722 SPNIHDEA

-741 VGGNSNVTQLTPN
+741 VGGNTNVTQSTPD

-762 PGNETTQ
+762 PGNITTQ
-769 SKVITQT
+769 SKSITQT
-776 VQYEYKDGIT
+776 VHYAYRDGVT
-786 QGRPEL
+786 QGRPAL
-792 PKNNVQK
+792 PTDNVQR
-799 VNFTQKIETNPFTG
+799 VTFTQKIETNPFTG
-813 EITGYSWNP
+813 DVAGYSWDP
-822 AYSKFESVTTPEL
+822 IYSKFDSVQTPEL
-835 QGFYADQETA
+835 KGFYADQEVA
-845 GGDSHVIPEDSDT
+845 GGDPHVIPEDSDT
-858 SYVVYYAAPVSKI
+858 TYTVYYAAPVSKI
-871 TEEKQVT
+871 KEEKQVT
-878 QTIRYEYADGITA
+878 QTITYEYADGITA

-913 PWNNEVISD
+913 PWTDEVISD
-922 TWTPAQYFT
+922 TWSPAQNFT
-931 VVQTPEI
+931 VVQTPTI
-938 NGYYADQ
+938 NGYYYDQ
-945 AQAGNDTEAVTQ
+945 AQAGNDTETITQ
-957 DSKNTDYL
+957 DSPDTEYT

-972 SEEVETKNITQ
+972 SEEVGTKNVTQ
-983 TVRYHYANGVNGDP
+983 TIRYHYAEGVTGDP
-997 ALLPK
+997 ALLPQ

-1017 PFTNEV
+1017 PFTDEV

-1036 VTTPNIDGYYADQ
+1036 VATP
-1049 NEAGSNAEVT
+1049 T
-1059 YESPN
+1059 
-1064 TTYDV
+1064 
-1069 YYLAPTTTENTKTI
+1069 
-1083 TQTVKY
+1083 
-1089 EYADGQTAGRPEL
+1089 
-1102 PQDNVQSLT
+1102 
-1111 FTETIKHNPVT
+1111 
-1122 GEIISRE
+1122 
-1129 WSPAQ
+1129 
-1134 NFKIVSTPK
+1134 
-1143 LDGYYAD
+1143 LDGYYANRD
-1150 QAQAGSDTA
+1150 QAGSDAA
-1159 VNYNDADTEYFVK
+1159 VNYDDADTEYVVK

-1186 QTVEYV
+1186 QTVKYV
-1192 YADGKTNG
+1192 YADGVTEG
-1200 RPTLPNTN
+1200 RPALPDSN
-1208 VQSLAFTQTILTNPW
+1208 VQSLTFTRTILTNPW
-1223 TNEIIS
+1223 TDEVIS

-1238 TIVTTPKIDNYYA
+1238 SIVKTPNITGYYA
-1251 DKAQAGSDAA
+1251 DQAQAGSDSA
-1261 VTHESPD
+1261 VTHENPD
-1268 TNYIVQYAPGK
+1268 TEYIVQYAPGK

-1286 VTQTVK
+1286 VTQTIK

-1299 TTDRP
+1299 TEGRP
-1304 SLPADN
+1304 TLPADN
-1310 TVTVD
+1310 TITVD
-1315 FTHTVVTDPWT
+1315 FTHTIIRDPWT
-1326 NEIISDTWSP
+1326 DEVVSDTWSP

-1344 SPTIEGFT
+1344 SPTIDGFT

-1382 NTPTP
+1382 NKPTP
-1387 EEPTPEEPAAPE
+1387 EEPTPEEPAT
-1399 PEKPNEPAEETPAP
+1399 PEKPNEPAEETPTP

-1425 PVQQPAKPVEATFE
+1425 PVQQPTKPVEEPSETPVINQVVSAKPVA
-1439 EPNELPVQSVGSVK
+1439 P
-1453 PAVKPVTVNKETNNK
+1453 NKEANNK

-1475 NSIAVVGL
+1475 DSTAIIGL

>member
-1 MEDKKH
+1 MEEKKH

-27 GSAGIAQ
+27 GSAGIVH
-34 ADATDQSNPVTPTE
+34 ADVTSQSSATTPTD
-48 TSEVVIKTTDSSKA
+48 TSEVVAKTTDLGKA
-62 TVTTPQTTASTT
+62 ALTTSQTTESNA

-80 QESTTPTSNANQEK
+80 QESTAPVANNDQEK
-94 KTSVENN
+94 KVSVENN
-101 QNNAQNNSEKTTN
+101 QNNAQNNTEKTTN
-114 PVKEQSSDTGAKN
+114 PVKEQSSDTVLK
-127 SFSNVTNNASKEVK
+127 SSVSNVANNENKEVK
-141 PVTSSTSP
+141 SVTPTTSA
-149 TFATATKVVS
+149 TFATDENIVS
-159 TRTVPQADSTI
+159 QRTVPQANSTI

-195 YIFQIVNLRKTQLD
+195 YIYQIVNLRNTTLD
-209 NQQARLILA
+209 SQQARLILA
-218 VDPANPQGNNYV
+218 VDPANPQGNNFV

-246 IAPGQYADIS
+246 IAPGRYADIA

-311 NQEVINYTDKVD
+311 NQEAINYTDKVD

-338 DKDGNYTTS
+338 DKDGNYTTN
-347 SALPANVPVNGI
+347 SALPTNVPVNGI
-359 TGQQF
+359 TGQRF

-388 ANVNKTDYQG
+388 SNTANGKDYQG

-432 GTMDISLVRPGE
+432 GTMNISLVRPNA

-450 VAVGKVDRF
+450 VAVGQVDRF

-491 NGNVISQDQPIYNND
+491 NGKVISQDQPIYNND

-511 NAAATNS
+511 KAAATAS
-518 PDLTAEGWVLS
+518 PDLAAEGWVLS

-535 ITPVNPGED
+535 ITPANPGED

-552 ITTTET
+552 IINTET

-578 SLPSDKVQTATFTH
+578 SLPSNKVQTATFTH
-592 TIITNPVT
+592 TVITNPVT
-600 GKIISDTWTPAQ
+600 GDIISDTWTPAQ
-612 KFTTEY
+612 KFTTVY
-618 SPKVDG
+618 SPKVVG
-624 FYADFPYVGGNDS
+624 FYADFAYVGGNDN

-653 PSENVEQQTVTQT
+653 PNENVEHQTVTQT
-666 VHYEYKD
+666 VHYQYKD
-673 GITEGRPALPQDNIQ
+673 GITEGRPALPQDNVQ

-693 HTIKTDPEGN
+693 HTVKTDPEGN
-703 IISDTWTPDQTDN
+703 IIEDTQTPDQADN
-716 QFTAVT
+716 QFTAVK
-722 SPNIRDEA
+722 SPNIHDEA

-741 VGGNSNVTQLTPN
+741 VGGNTNVTQSTPD

-762 PGNETTQ
+762 PGNITTQ
-769 SKVITQT
+769 SKSITQT
-776 VQYEYKDGIT
+776 VHYAYRDGVT
-786 QGRPEL
+786 QGRPAL
-792 PKNNVQK
+792 PTDNVQR
-799 VNFTQKIETNPFTG
+799 VTFTQKIETNPFTG
-813 EITGYSWNP
+813 DVAGYSWDP
-822 AYSKFESVTTPEL
+822 IYSKFDSVQTPEL
-835 QGFYADQETA
+835 KGFYADQEVA
-845 GGDSHVIPEDSDT
+845 GGDPHVIPEDSDT
-858 SYVVYYAAPVSKI
+858 TYTVYYAAPVSKI
-871 TEEKQVT
+871 KEEKQVT
-878 QTIRYEYADGITA
+878 QTITYEYADGITA

-913 PWNNEVISD
+913 PWTDEVISD
-922 TWTPAQYFT
+922 TWSPAQNFT
-931 VVQTPEI
+931 VVQTPTI
-938 NGYYADQ
+938 NGYYYDQ
-945 AQAGNDTEAVTQ
+945 AQAGNDTETITQ
-957 DSKNTDYL
+957 DSPDTEYT

-972 SEEVETKNITQ
+972 SEEVGTKNVTQ
-983 TVRYHYANGVNGDP
+983 TIRYHYAEGVTGDP
-997 ALLPK
+997 ALLPQ

-1017 PFTNEV
+1017 PFTDEV

-1036 VTTPNIDGYYADQ
+1036 VATP
-1049 NEAGSNAEVT
+1049 T
-1059 YESPN
+1059 
-1064 TTYDV
+1064 
-1069 YYLAPTTTENTKTI
+1069 
-1083 TQTVKY
+1083 
-1089 EYADGQTAGRPEL
+1089 
-1102 PQDNVQSLT
+1102 
-1111 FTETIKHNPVT
+1111 
-1122 GEIISRE
+1122 
-1129 WSPAQ
+1129 
-1134 NFKIVSTPK
+1134 
-1143 LDGYYAD
+1143 LDGYYANRD
-1150 QAQAGSDTA
+1150 QAGSDAA
-1159 VNYNDADTEYFVK
+1159 VNYDDADTEYVVK
-1172 YAPAKTTTETKNVT
+1172 YAPVKTTTETKNVT
-1186 QTVEYV
+1186 QTVKYV
-1192 YADGKTNG
+1192 YADGVTEG
-1200 RPTLPNTN
+1200 RPALPDSN
-1208 VQSLAFTQTILTNPW
+1208 VQSLTFTRTILTNPW
-1223 TNEIIS
+1223 TDEVIS

-1238 TIVTTPKIDNYYA
+1238 SIVKTPNITGYYA
-1251 DKAQAGSDAA
+1251 DQAQAGSDSA
-1261 VTHESPD
+1261 VTHENPD
-1268 TNYIVQYAPGK
+1268 TEYIVQYAPGK

-1286 VTQTVK
+1286 VTQTIK

-1299 TTDRP
+1299 TEGRP
-1304 SLPADN
+1304 TLPADN
-1310 TVTVD
+1310 TITVD
-1315 FTHTVVTDPWT
+1315 FTHTIIRDPWT
-1326 NEIISDTWSP
+1326 DEVVSDTWSP

-1344 SPTIEGFT
+1344 SPTIDGFT

-1382 NTPTP
+1382 NKPTP
-1387 EEPTPEEPAAPE
+1387 EEPTPEEPAT
-1399 PEKPNEPAEETPAP
+1399 PEKPNEPAEETPTP

-1425 PVQQPAKPVEATFE
+1425 PVQQPTKPVEEPSETPVINQVVSAKPVA
-1439 EPNELPVQSVGSVK
+1439 P
-1453 PAVKPVTVNKETNNK
+1453 NKEANNK

-1475 NSIAVVGL
+1475 DSTAIIGL